1 MTPPHVLTT
10 HPLGGPYPLEELRRR
25 YPQLGDVA
33 LGIREKCVNDPLY
46 LGAEVLGSELFR
58 TPSTAHR
65 AVGDSLSRCE
75 NSLYVDHRGTLK
87 TTLHNVVGTH
97 YLWIRFPNAR
107 YLFLQ
112 SNKDIANQISRLVR
126 SHFVMN
132 RAYKAVFP
140 EFSME
145 SADDS
150 NVTSWSHPARQEY
163 TAEGSFNVG
172 TPGATTTGTHYEVI
186 GASDL
191 MNTATV
197 PPPCGL
203 STIENMKSII
213 AWYASTDGLL
223 VHPRQRRALCPPAH
237 KTYNSNRW
245 HDADHVAQILTADP
259 NQPDGTRC
267 KGKNGAYHDGEPG
280 RITDGGY
287 FRKIIRGVKRA
298 PDGVAWLPTW
308 AEVIPTGDLAA
319 LRASPSMTA
328 ATWAANFCSDPM
340 PEGGMAFERRWLHTY
355 GKDRCK
361 NADWGGRCSDHHPE
375 PLRESLVIAV
385 TVDSAILDPA
395 TSRVAKSDRSALVT
409 SGVEGEFPKRLY
421 VLDILAGKW
430 KPGDLVEKVFGVCAV
445 WRPNWV
451 GIEDI
456 GAGLAIESMFLS
468 EMQRS
473 DRRVPY
479 RKIKMPGISRVAS
492 KDARIAPLHA
502 HAQNFGIWI
511 HEDGRHEA
519 LVEELL
525 RFGVAE
531 HEDLADALGMRG
543 VDLYSWTPSN
553 AKKAAPELTFV
564 PGRKPLTGAD
574 IIKRAQDRVRARKA
588 PPWKRLTRHTA

>member
-1 MTPPHVLTT
+1 MTPSGVLTS
-10 HPLGGPYPLEELRRR
+10 HPLGGPWPTEELRRR
-25 YPQLGDVA
+25 YPQLGDVQ
-33 LGIREKCVNDPLY
+33 LSIREKCVNDPLY

-65 AVGDSLSRCE
+65 AVGWSLSACE

-112 SNKDIANQISRLVR
+112 SNKEIANQISRLVR
-126 SHFVMN
+126 SHFVHN
-132 RAYKAVFP
+132 KAFKAVFP
-140 EFSME
+140 EYAME
-145 SADDS
+145 SEDDS
-150 NVTSWSHPARQEY
+150 NVTSWSHPARQEF

-191 MNTATV
+191 MNTSTV

-245 HDADHVAQILTADP
+245 HDADHVSQLLAKDP
-259 NQPDGTRC
+259 LQPDGTPCRD
-267 KGKNGAYHDGEPG
+267 KDGSYLDG
-280 RITDGGY
+280 RIGGVGGGGY
-287 FRKIIRGVKRA
+287 FRKIIRGVKRDA
-298 PDGVAWLPTW
+298 DGTWIPTW
-308 AEVIPTGDLAA
+308 PEVIPTSDLAA

-340 PEGGMAFERRWLHTY
+340 PEGGMAFERKWIHYY
-355 GKDRCK
+355 GKNKCATCDERHEEPDRS
-361 NADWGGRCSDHHPE
+361 N
-375 PLRESLVIAV
+375 LVVAV
-385 TVDSAILDPA
+385 TVDPAFMDPSN
-395 TSRVAKSDRSALVT
+395 SRIAKSDRSAIVT
-409 SGVEGEFPKRLY
+409 SGVETQMPKRLF

-430 KPGDLVEKVFGVCAV
+430 KAGDVVEKVFDVCGFWKPA
-445 WRPNWV
+445 WV

-456 GAGLAIESMFLS
+456 GAGLALEQMFLA

-479 RKIKMPGISRVAS
+479 RKIKMPGTSRVAA

-502 HAQNFGIWI
+502 HAQHYGVYV

-543 VDLYSWTPSN
+543 VDLYSWSPSERR
-553 AKKAAPELTFV
+553 AEAPELTFV
-564 PGRKPLTGAD
+564 PGRKPMTGAD
-574 IIKRAQDRVRARKA
+574 FVKRAQERARARRA
-588 PPWKRLTRHTA
+588 PPWKTIVRQTA